1 MPQAQ
6 QHAGRGNA
14 PEAAALPLA
23 VSRLT
28 LTDFRNYAAERIEV
42 ASRPV
47 VLTGPNGA
55 GKTNVLEA
63 LSYLTPGRG
72 LRGVRLPE
80 LARIGGAGGWSV
92 AARIETPSGVA
103 AVGTGI
109 EGRAADSDD
118 DGNVDDGGAERRVV
132 RIDGAPAR
140 GPAALADLIRVVWL
154 TPQMD
159 RLFTEGRSD
168 RRRFLD
174 RLVLG
179 YDPEH
184 GRRVGAYERVMR
196 ERLKLLRDGSG
207 DDAWLTAL
215 EGRMAEATVAI
226 AAARREAVMRLRGA
240 LAAGI
245 GPFPRAE
252 LTVRGLAEDLLAEH
266 AAVEVE
272 GRLQALLRRNRTADR
287 DANRTQEGAHRAD
300 LEVVHLAKG
309 LPAALCSTG
318 EQKALLVAVVLAD
331 ARLQAVHRG
340 TPPLLLLDEVAAH
353 LDETRREALFDEI
366 LALGSQAWMT
376 GTDRALFERLT
387 GKALF
392 LGVAQGKVT
401 DG

>member
-1 MPQAQ
+1 MLQAEL
-6 QHAGRGNA
+6 HAGRGSA

-23 VSRLT
+23 VTRLT

-42 ASRPV
+42 APRPV
-47 VLTGPNGA
+47 VLTGANGA

-80 LARIGGAGGWSV
+80 LARIGGGGGWSV

-118 DGNVDDGGAERRVV
+118 DEGAERRVV

-184 GRRVGAYERVMR
+184 GRRVGAYERVTR
-196 ERLKLLRDGSG
+196 ERLKLLRDGGG
-207 DDAWLTAL
+207 DDSWLTAL

-252 LTVRGLAEDLLAEH
+252 LTVRGLAEDLLGEH

-272 GRLQALLRRNRTADR
+272 GRLQALLRRSRTADR

-340 TPPLLLLDEVAAH
+340 APPLLLLDEVAAH

>member
-1 MPQAQ
+1 MLQAEH
-6 QHAGRGNA
+6 HAKRA
-14 PEAAALPLA
+14 AEPEAAALLLA
-23 VSRLT
+23 VTRLT

-42 ASRPV
+42 TARPV
-47 VLTGPNGA
+47 VLTGANGA

-72 LRGVRLPE
+72 LRGARLPD
-80 LARIGGAGGWSV
+80 LARLGGAGGWAV
-92 AARIETPSGVA
+92 AARIETPSGTA
-103 AVGTGI
+103 AIGTGV
-109 EGRAADSDD
+109 EGRTDD
-118 DGNVDDGGAERRVV
+118 DDDAAERRVV

-140 GPAALADLIRVVWL
+140 GPAALADLIRAVWL

-159 RLFTEGRSD
+159 RLFVEGRSD

-179 YDPEH
+179 YDPDH
-184 GRRVGAYERVMR
+184 GRRVGAYERVTR
-196 ERLKLLRDGSG
+196 ERMKLLRDGGG
-207 DDAWLTAL
+207 DDTWLTAL
-215 EGRMAEATVAI
+215 EARMAEQSVAI
-226 AAARREAVMRLRGA
+226 GAARREAVLRLRGA

-252 LTVRGLAEDLLAEH
+252 LTVRGFAEDMLAEH

-272 GRLQALLRRNRTADR
+272 GRLQALLRRNRAADR
-287 DANRTQEGAHRAD
+287 DAGRTQEGAHRAD

-340 TPPLLLLDEVAAH
+340 APPLLLLDEVAAH
-353 LDETRREALFDEI
+353 LDEARREALFDEI
-366 LALGSQAWMT
+366 IALGSQAWMT
-376 GTDRALFERLT
+376 GTDSALFERLT
-387 GKALF
+387 GAAQF
-392 LGVAQGKVT
+392 LCVAQGKVT
-401 DG
+401 KTDV

>member
-1 MPQAQ
+1 MLQAE
-6 QHAGRGNA
+6 QHAGRA
-14 PEAAALPLA
+14 DRPEAAAILLA
-23 VSRLT
+23 VTRLT
-28 LTDFRNYAAERIEV
+28 LTDFRNYGEARIDVAA
-42 ASRPV
+42 RPV

-72 LRGVRLPE
+72 LRGARLSE
-80 LARIGGAGGWSV
+80 LARLGGGGGWSV
-92 AARIETPSGVA
+92 AARIETPSGLA

-109 EGRAADSDD
+109 EGRTADEGDED
-118 DGNVDDGGAERRVV
+118 GAERRVV

-140 GPAALADLIRVVWL
+140 GPAALADLIRAVWL

-159 RLFTEGRSD
+159 RLFTDGRSD

-196 ERLKLLRDGSG
+196 ERLKLLRDGNG

-215 EGRMAEATVAI
+215 EARMAEATVAI

-245 GPFPRAE
+245 GPFPRAD
-252 LTVRGLAEDLLAEH
+252 LTVRGLAEDLLGEQ

-272 GRLQALLRRNRTADR
+272 GRLQALFRRSRAGDR
-287 DANRTQEGAHRAD
+287 DAGRTQEGAHRAD
-300 LEVVHLAKG
+300 MEVVHLAKG

-340 TPPLLLLDEVAAH
+340 APPLLLLDEVAAH

-366 LALGSQAWMT
+366 LALGCQAWMT
-376 GTDRALFERLT
+376 GTDRALFERLE
-387 GKALF
+387 GQAQF
-392 LGVAQGKVT
+392 LAVAQGKVN

>member
-1 MPQAQ
+1 MLQAE

-14 PEAAALPLA
+14 PEAATLPLA
-23 VSRLT
+23 VTRLT

-42 ASRPV
+42 APRPV
-47 VLTGPNGA
+47 VLTGANGA

-80 LARIGGAGGWSV
+80 LSRIGGAGGWSV
-92 AARIETPSGVA
+92 AARIETPSGSA

-109 EGRAADSDD
+109 EGRTAD
-118 DGNVDDGGAERRVV
+118 DGDDGVEDGGAERRVV

-159 RLFTEGRSD
+159 RLFTDGRSD

-196 ERLKLLRDGSG
+196 ERLKLLRDGSS
-207 DDAWLTAL
+207 DDSWLTAL

-287 DANRTQEGAHRAD
+287 DAGRTQEGAHRAD
-300 LEVVHLAKG
+300 LEVVHVVKG

-340 TPPLLLLDEVAAH
+340 APPLLLLDEVAAH

>member
-1 MPQAQ
+1 MLQAEL
-6 QHAGRGNA
+6 HAGRGNA

-23 VSRLT
+23 VTRLT

-42 ASRPV
+42 APRPV
-47 VLTGPNGA
+47 VLTGANGA

-118 DGNVDDGGAERRVV
+118 DEGAERRVV

-184 GRRVGAYERVMR
+184 GRRVGAYERVTR
-196 ERLKLLRDGSG
+196 ERLKLLRDGGG
-207 DDAWLTAL
+207 DDSWLTAL

-252 LTVRGLAEDLLAEH
+252 LTVRGLAEDLLGEH

-340 TPPLLLLDEVAAH
+340 APPLLLLDEVAAH

>member
-1 MPQAQ
+1 MLQAERN
-6 QHAGRGNA
+6 AGGA
-14 PEAAALPLA
+14 AGPEAAPLPLA
-23 VSRLT
+23 VTRLT
-28 LTDFRNYAAERIEV
+28 LTDFRNYVAERVEV
-42 ASRPV
+42 RPRPV

-72 LRGVRLPE
+72 LRGARLPE
-80 LARIGGAGGWSV
+80 LARIGGGGGWSV
-92 AARIETPSGVA
+92 AARIETPAGSA

-109 EGRAADSDD
+109 EGRAP
-118 DGNVDDGGAERRVV
+118 DGGDDETAERRVV

-140 GPAALADLIRVVWL
+140 GPAALAELVRVVWL

-159 RLFTEGRSD
+159 RLFSDGRSD

-184 GRRVGAYERVMR
+184 GRRVAAYERVMR
-196 ERLKLLRDGSG
+196 DRLKLLRDGPA
-207 DDAWLTAL
+207 DDAWLAAL
-215 EGRMAEATVAI
+215 EARMAEQSVAI

-245 GPFPRAE
+245 GPFPGADLRARGYAEEALDE
-252 LTVRGLAEDLLAEH
+252 L

-272 GRLQALLRRNRTADR
+272 TRLQDLLRRNRPGDR
-287 DANRTQEGAHRAD
+287 ESGRTQEGAHRAD
-300 LEVVHLAKG
+300 LEVTHLVKG

-331 ARLQAVHRG
+331 ARLQAAHRG
-340 TPPLLLLDEVAAH
+340 APPLLLMDEVAAH
-353 LDETRREALFDEI
+353 LDQARRAALFEEI
-366 LALGSQAWMT
+366 VALGSQAWLT
-376 GTDRALFERLT
+376 GTDRALFESLT
-387 GKALF
+387 GAAQF
-392 LGVAQGKVT
+392 LSVAQGKVT
-401 DG
+401 GSDG

>member
-1 MPQAQ
+1 MLQAE

-14 PEAAALPLA
+14 PDAAALPLA

-42 ASRPV
+42 APRPV

-92 AARIETPSGVA
+92 AARIQTPSGVA
-103 AVGTGI
+103 VIGTGI
-109 EGRAADSDD
+109 EGRAADGDD
-118 DGNVDDGGAERRVV
+118 DESVERRVV

-159 RLFTEGRSD
+159 RLFTDGRSD

-266 AAVEVE
+266 AAVEAE
-272 GRLQALLRRNRTADR
+272 GRLQALLRRNRTTDR

-340 TPPLLLLDEVAAH
+340 APPLLLLDEVAAH

>member
-1 MPQAQ
+1 MLQAE
-6 QHAGRGNA
+6 QHAGRGSA
-14 PEAAALPLA
+14 PEAAALLLA
-23 VSRLT
+23 VTRLT

-42 ASRPV
+42 AARPV

-109 EGRAADSDD
+109 EGKAADDNDD
-118 DGNVDDGGAERRVV
+118 EGAERRVV

-252 LTVRGLAEDLLAEH
+252 LAVRGLAEDLLAEH
-266 AAVEVE
+266 AAVEAE
-272 GRLQALLRRNRTADR
+272 SRIQALLRRNRAMDR

-300 LEVVHLAKG
+300 LEVTHLAKG

-331 ARLQAVHRG
+331 ARLQAAHRG
-340 TPPLLLLDEVAAH
+340 APPLLLLDEVAAH
-353 LDETRREALFDEI
+353 LDEMRREALFDEI
-366 LALGSQAWMT
+366 LALGCQAWMT

-387 GKALF
+387 GKAQF
-392 LGVAQGKVT
+392 LCVAQGKVT

>member
-1 MPQAQ
+1 MLQAE
-6 QHAGRGNA
+6 QHAGRGGA
-14 PEAAALPLA
+14 PQSAALPLA
-23 VSRLT
+23 VTRLT
-28 LTDFRNYAAERIEV
+28 LTDFRNYVAERIE
-42 ASRPV
+42 AAPRPV
-47 VLTGPNGA
+47 VLTGQNGA

-63 LSYLTPGRG
+63 LSYLTQGRG
-72 LRGVRLPE
+72 LRGARLPD

-92 AARIETPSGVA
+92 AARIETPSGIA
-103 AVGTGI
+103 AIGTGI
-109 EGRAADSDD
+109 EGRTAD
-118 DGNVDDGGAERRVV
+118 DGDDEGAERRVV

-159 RLFTEGRSD
+159 RLFTDGRSD

-184 GRRVGAYERVMR
+184 GRRVGAYEREMR
-196 ERLKLLRDGSG
+196 ERLKLLRDGLG

-226 AAARREAVMRLRGA
+226 AAARREAVLRLRGA

-252 LTVRGLAEDLLAEH
+252 LTVRGLAEDLLGEH

-272 GRLQALLRRNRTADR
+272 GRLQGLLRRNRAADR
-287 DANRTQEGAHRAD
+287 DAGRTQDGAHRAD

-331 ARLQAVHRG
+331 ARLQAAHRG
-340 TPPLLLLDEVAAH
+340 APLLLLDEVAAH
-353 LDETRREALFDEI
+353 LDATRREALFDEI
-366 LALGSQAWMT
+366 LALGCQAWMT
-376 GTDRALFERLT
+376 GTDRALFEKLT

-392 LGVAQGKVT
+392 LGVAQGKVS

>member
-1 MPQAQ
+1 MLQAE
-6 QHAGRGNA
+6 QHAGRGGA
-14 PEAAALPLA
+14 PQSAALPLA
-23 VSRLT
+23 VTRLT
-28 LTDFRNYAAERIEV
+28 LTDFRNYVAERIE
-42 ASRPV
+42 AAPRPV
-47 VLTGPNGA
+47 VLTGQNGA

-63 LSYLTPGRG
+63 LSYLTQGRG
-72 LRGVRLPE
+72 LRGARLPD

-92 AARIETPSGVA
+92 AARIETPSGIA
-103 AVGTGI
+103 AIGTGI
-109 EGRAADSDD
+109 EGRTAD
-118 DGNVDDGGAERRVV
+118 DGDDEGAERRVV

-159 RLFTEGRSD
+159 RLFTDGRSD

-196 ERLKLLRDGSG
+196 ERLKLLRDGLG

-226 AAARREAVMRLRGA
+226 AAARREAVLRLRGA

-252 LTVRGLAEDLLAEH
+252 LTVRGLAEDLLGEH

-272 GRLQALLRRNRTADR
+272 GRLQGLLRRNRAADR
-287 DANRTQEGAHRAD
+287 DAGRTQDGAHRAD

-331 ARLQAVHRG
+331 ARLQAAHRG
-340 TPPLLLLDEVAAH
+340 APLLLLDEVAAH
-353 LDETRREALFDEI
+353 LDATRREALFDEI
-366 LALGSQAWMT
+366 LALGCQAWMT
-376 GTDRALFERLT
+376 GTDRALFEKLT

-392 LGVAQGKVT
+392 LGVAQGKVS

>member
-1 MPQAQ
+1 
-6 QHAGRGNA
+6 
-14 PEAAALPLA
+14 LPLA
-23 VSRLT
+23 VTRLT

-42 ASRPV
+42 APRPV
-47 VLTGPNGA
+47 VLTGANGA

-118 DGNVDDGGAERRVV
+118 DEGAERRVV

-184 GRRVGAYERVMR
+184 GRRVGAYERVTR
-196 ERLKLLRDGSG
+196 ERLKLLRDGGG
-207 DDAWLTAL
+207 DDSWLTAL

-252 LTVRGLAEDLLAEH
+252 LTVRGLAEDLLGEH

-340 TPPLLLLDEVAAH
+340 APPLLLLDEVAAH

>member
-1 MPQAQ
+1 MLQAEL
-6 QHAGRGNA
+6 HAGRGNA

-23 VSRLT
+23 VTRLT

-42 ASRPV
+42 ATRPV
-47 VLTGPNGA
+47 VLTGANGA

-118 DGNVDDGGAERRVV
+118 DEGAERRVV

-184 GRRVGAYERVMR
+184 GRRVGAYERVTR
-196 ERLKLLRDGSG
+196 ERLKLLRDGGG
-207 DDAWLTAL
+207 DDSWLTAL

-252 LTVRGLAEDLLAEH
+252 LTVRGLAEDLLGEH

-340 TPPLLLLDEVAAH
+340 APPLLLLDEVAAH

>member
-1 MPQAQ
+1 MRQAE
-6 QHAGRGNA
+6 QHAGRAAG
-14 PEAAALPLA
+14 PETQPLLLA
-23 VSRLT
+23 VTRLT

-42 ASRPV
+42 APRPV
-47 VLTGPNGA
+47 VLTGANGA

-72 LRGVRLPE
+72 LRGARLPE

-92 AARIETPSGVA
+92 AARIETPSGGA
-103 AVGTGI
+103 AIGTGI
-109 EGRAADSDD
+109 EGR
-118 DGNVDDGGAERRVV
+118 VDEAGDEDGAERRVV

-140 GPAALADLIRVVWL
+140 GPAALAELVRIVWL

-159 RLFTEGRSD
+159 RLFTDARSD

-184 GRRVGAYERVMR
+184 GRRVAAYERVTR
-196 ERLKLLRDGSG
+196 ERQKLLRDGAG
-207 DDAWLTAL
+207 DAAWLDAL
-215 EGRMAEATVAI
+215 EGRMAEASVAI

-245 GPFPRAE
+245 GPFPGAE
-252 LTVRGLAEDLLAEH
+252 LAVRGFAEDLLAEH

-272 GRLQALLRRNRTADR
+272 ARLQARLRRNRAADR
-287 DANRTQEGAHRAD
+287 DAGRTQEGAHRAD

-331 ARLQAVHRG
+331 ARLQAAHRG
-340 TPPLLLLDEVAAH
+340 APPLLLLDEIAAH
-353 LDETRREALFDEI
+353 LDETRRAALFEEI
-366 LALGSQAWMT
+366 IALGSQAWMT
-376 GTDRALFERLT
+376 GTDRALFERLE
-387 GKALF
+387 GVARF
-392 LGVAQGKVT
+392 LRVAQGRVN

>member
-1 MPQAQ
+1 MLQAE

-23 VSRLT
+23 VTRLT

-42 ASRPV
+42 APRPV
-47 VLTGPNGA
+47 VLTGANGA

-80 LARIGGAGGWSV
+80 LARIGGTGGWSV
-92 AARIETPSGVA
+92 AARIDTPSGVA

-109 EGRAADSDD
+109 EGRTPESDD
-118 DGNVDDGGAERRVV
+118 DEGAERRVV

-196 ERLKLLRDGSG
+196 ERLKLLREGNG

-340 TPPLLLLDEVAAH
+340 APPLLLLDEVAAH
-353 LDETRREALFDEI
+353 LDQTRREALFDEI

>member
-1 MPQAQ
+1 MLQAE
-6 QHAGRGNA
+6 QHAGRGSA

-23 VSRLT
+23 VTRLT

-42 ASRPV
+42 TPRPV
-47 VLTGPNGA
+47 VLTGANGA

-80 LARIGGAGGWSV
+80 LARIGGGGGWSV
-92 AARIETPSGVA
+92 AARIETSSGVA

-118 DGNVDDGGAERRVV
+118 DEGAERRVV

-184 GRRVGAYERVMR
+184 GRRVGAYERVTR
-196 ERLKLLRDGSG
+196 ERLKLLRDGGG
-207 DDAWLTAL
+207 DDAWLSAL

-252 LTVRGLAEDLLAEH
+252 LTVRGLAEDLLGEH

-340 TPPLLLLDEVAAH
+340 APPLLLLDEVAAH

>member
-1 MPQAQ
+1 MLQAEL
-6 QHAGRGNA
+6 HAGRGNA

-23 VSRLT
+23 VTRLT

-42 ASRPV
+42 APRPV
-47 VLTGPNGA
+47 VLTGANGA

-109 EGRAADSDD
+109 EGRAAASDD
-118 DGNVDDGGAERRVV
+118 DEGAERRVV

-184 GRRVGAYERVMR
+184 GRRVGAYERVTR
-196 ERLKLLRDGSG
+196 ERLKLLRDGGG

-252 LTVRGLAEDLLAEH
+252 LTVRGLAEDLLGEH

-272 GRLQALLRRNRTADR
+272 GRLQALLRRSRPADR

-340 TPPLLLLDEVAAH
+340 APPLLLLDEVAAH

>member
-1 MPQAQ
+1 MLQAE
-6 QHAGRGNA
+6 HSAERAAG
-14 PEAAALPLA
+14 PEAAPLLLA
-23 VSRLT
+23 VTRLT
-28 LTDFRNYAAERIEV
+28 LTDFRNYGAERIE
-42 ASRPV
+42 AAPRPV

-72 LRGVRLPE
+72 LRGARLSE
-80 LARIGGAGGWSV
+80 LARLDGPGGWSV
-92 AARIETPSGVA
+92 AARIATPSGVA

-109 EGRAADSDD
+109 EGRAGEDD
-118 DGNVDDGGAERRVV
+118 EDGAERRVV

-140 GPAALADLIRVVWL
+140 GPAALAELIRVVWL

-159 RLFTEGRSD
+159 RLFTDGRSD

-179 YDPEH
+179 YDAEH

-196 ERLKLLRDGSG
+196 ERLKLLRDGGG

-215 EGRMAEATVAI
+215 EGRMAEASVAI

-252 LTVRGLAEDLLAEH
+252 LAVRGLAEDLLGEH

-272 GRLQALLRRNRTADR
+272 ARLQALLRRNRVADR
-287 DANRTQEGAHRAD
+287 DSGRTQEGVHRAD

-340 TPPLLLLDEVAAH
+340 APPLLLLDEVAAH
-353 LDETRREALFDEI
+353 LDEPRREALFDEI

-376 GTDRALFERLT
+376 GTDRALFDRLK
-387 GKALF
+387 GAAQF
-392 LGVAQGKVT
+392 LCVAQGKVT